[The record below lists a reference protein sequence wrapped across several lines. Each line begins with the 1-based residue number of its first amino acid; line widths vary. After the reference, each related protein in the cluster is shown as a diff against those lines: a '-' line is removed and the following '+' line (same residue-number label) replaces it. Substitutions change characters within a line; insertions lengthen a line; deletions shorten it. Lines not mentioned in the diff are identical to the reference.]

1 MTAPVTANND
11 ITTGEKPMVKRLGVG
26 WLVPALLMF
35 GCSGGGDP
43 TPQVAAEEPVLDAAV
58 VLENVI
64 SAMGTADV
72 ESITFSGTAWRVR
85 NSFRQTYSA
94 SPPWPERDEITNYR
108 RTLDL
113 SQPAS
118 IASGDTFAQNLF
130 LEPPVAGTYSQHIPG
145 DERAW
150 GQQLEIWLTPWGFLA
165 GAERNGVE
173 LETATVDGV
182 DYTVLSWQSPA
193 DQTAPSGLRYTVN
206 GYVNAANLIERV
218 ETWVEDPFMGDM
230 LVEARYAGYRD
241 FAGVMVP
248 TTMEQWRGGG
258 AIFGVS
264 VTDTVANPVNLAE
277 LMTPPPRPAGG
288 PGGSPAGRDA
298 PAELAERIGDGVW
311 LIHGGY
317 VALVAEFSDHV
328 LVFEAGQSEARG
340 EQILAEVKRILP
352 EKPIRYVVNSHPHS
366 DHTAGLVPFVRE
378 GVTIVT
384 HENNI
389 DFLDMALSTPRT
401 LLGEPAL
408 EPQFEG
414 VGELGVFEDETM
426 RVELHHVPNLH
437 SDGTLVAYVP
447 KAKVLFQ
454 ADFTLPREGA
464 RPNPFVVSL
473 AEYVE
478 QKGLDFERYF
488 AVHAA
493 PAPQTKADLMAAL
506 AAREE

>member
-1 MTAPVTANND
+1 ML
-11 ITTGEKPMVKRLGVG
+11 KRLSIG
-26 WLVPALLMF
+26 WLVPALIML
-35 GCSGGGDP
+35 GCAGEHD
-43 TPQVAAEEPVLDAAV
+43 TAPQAAAEEPAALPDAAAVLDD
-58 VLENVI
+58 VI
-64 SAMGTADV
+64 AAMGAAGV
-72 ESITFSGTAWRVR
+72 ESITFSGTAWRIR
-85 NSFRQTYSA
+85 NSFRQTLSA

-118 IASGDTFAQNLF
+118 VALGETFASNLF
-130 LEPPVAGTYSQHIPG
+130 LEPPVAGTYSQHVPS
-145 DERAW
+145 DERRWA
-150 GQQLEIWLTPWGFLA
+150 QQLEIWLTPWGFLE
-165 GAERNGVE
+165 GAKRNGVE
-173 LETATVDGV
+173 IETATVEGV

-193 DQTAPSGLRYTVN
+193 EQTAPSGLRYTVN
-206 GYVNAANLIERV
+206 GYINAGNRIERV

-230 LVEARYAGYRD
+230 HVEARYANYRD

-264 VTDTVANPVNLAE
+264 VSDATPNPVNLAE
-277 LMTPPPRPAGG
+277 LMTVPEQPAGG
-288 PGGSPAGRDA
+288 FGGGAPGGDG
-298 PAELAERIGDGVW
+298 PAELAERIADGVW

-317 VALVAEFSDHV
+317 VALVAEFTDHV

-352 EKPIRYVVNSHPHS
+352 DKPIRYVVNSHPHS

-401 LLGEPAL
+401 LLGEPTLA
-408 EPQFEG
+408 PQFEA
-414 VGELGVFEDETM
+414 VGELGVYEDETM

-437 SDGTLVAYVP
+437 SDGMLVAYLP
-447 KAKVLFQ
+447 AAKVLFQ

-464 RPNPFVVSL
+464 NPNPFVVAL
-473 AEYVE
+473 AQYVE
-478 QKGLDFERYF
+478 EKGLDFERYL

-493 PAPQTKADLMAAL
+493 QVPQTKADLMAAL
-506 AAREE
+506 AAREQ

>member
-1 MTAPVTANND
+1 
-11 ITTGEKPMVKRLGVG
+11 MVKRLSIG
-26 WLVPALLMF
+26 WLVPALALL
-35 GCSGGGDP
+35 GCAGENG
-43 TPQVAAEEPVLDAAV
+43 TPQVAAEAPAARSDAGA

-64 SAMGTADV
+64 AAMGAAGV
-72 ESITFSGTAWRVR
+72 ESITFSGTAWRIR
-85 NSFRQTYSA
+85 NSFRQTLSA

-118 IASGDTFAQNLF
+118 LASGETFASNIF
-130 LEPPVAGTYSQHIPG
+130 LEPPVAGTYSQYIPG
-145 DERAW
+145 DERRWA
-150 GQQLEIWLTPWGFLA
+150 QQLEIWLTPWGFLE
-165 GAERNGVE
+165 GAKRNGVE
-173 LETATVDGV
+173 IETATVDGL
-182 DYTVLSWQSPA
+182 DYTVLSWQSPS

-206 GYVNAANLIERV
+206 GYVNARNLIERV

-230 LVEARYAGYRD
+230 HVEARYASYRA
-241 FAGVMVP
+241 FGGVMVP
-248 TTMEQWRGGG
+248 TMMEQWRGGG

-264 VTDTVANPVNLAE
+264 VTDAAANPANLAE
-277 LMTPPPRPAGG
+277 LMTAPDRPAGG
-288 PGGSPAGRDA
+288 FGGAPGGDV
-298 PAELAERIGDGVW
+298 PAELAERIADGVW

-317 VALVAEFSDHV
+317 VALVAEFADHV

-352 EKPIRYVVNSHPHS
+352 DKPIRYVVNSHPHS

-401 LLGEPAL
+401 LLGEPTL
-408 EPQFEG
+408 DPQFEA
-414 VGELGVFEDETM
+414 VGELGVYEDETM

-437 SDGTLVAYVP
+437 SDGMLVAFLP
-447 KAKVLFQ
+447 AAKVLFQ

-464 RPNPFVVSL
+464 RPNPFVVAL

-478 QKGLDFERYF
+478 EKGLDFDRYL

-493 PAPQTKADLMAAL
+493 PVGQTKADLMAAL
-506 AAREE
+506 AAGEQ